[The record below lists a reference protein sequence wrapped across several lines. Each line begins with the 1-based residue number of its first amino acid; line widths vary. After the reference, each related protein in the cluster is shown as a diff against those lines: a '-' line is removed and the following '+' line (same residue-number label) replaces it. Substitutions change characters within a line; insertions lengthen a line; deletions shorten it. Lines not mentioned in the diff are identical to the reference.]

1 MDARVVATQLDDIYR
16 ATCARLDVDEPWFG
30 AFALDRGGKRSE
42 YRVGT
47 RRNPDERIIDWRHP
61 LAEAY
66 YDCRP
71 GDAFKLDAP
80 QYARVTGIIEY
91 HAAVQASSRA
101 LVRVEVDEPA
111 GKYVVVTTAPG
122 FAIMDQRPRGTTPGH
137 GLPDV
142 LALITPEQYRLITA
156 SRGQPLIVQGRAGS
170 GKTTVALYRVA
181 WLTYA
186 PDDDATVIP
195 VDPSKVLIVMFN
207 KALSTFVAQS
217 LGQLKLEGVRLS
229 TFHGWAKDAVRRAYR
244 GQIIVDNTKRPGQ
257 AVAVRL
263 KKQLGILHAL
273 DAFVAQ
279 QTARLDAWLA
289 ERLALYDATAYL
301 DRFRTLDLPVVR
313 RLVTL
318 RWEVHLARDAAHG
331 TDRS

>member
-1 MDARVVATQLDDIYR
+1 MDALVVATRLDHIYR
-16 ATCARLDVDEPWFG
+16 VTCTRLNVDEPWFG

-42 YRVGT
+42 YRMGT

-66 YDCRP
+66 YDCQP
-71 GDAFKLDAP
+71 GDAFELDAP
-80 QYARVTGIIEY
+80 HPQYAEVTGIVEY

-101 LVRVEVDEPA
+101 LVRVEIDDPA
-111 GKYVVVTTAPG
+111 GQYVVVSTERG
-122 FAIMDQRPRGTTPGH
+122 FVLEGPQPRVTTPQY

-142 LALITPEQYRLITA
+142 LALLTPEQYRLITA

-181 WLTYA
+181 WLTYT
-186 PDDDATVIP
+186 PDDDATIVP

-229 TFHGWAKDAVRRAYR
+229 TFHGWAKDAVRRPYR
-244 GQIIVDNTKRPGQ
+244 AQIIVAN
-257 AVAVRL
+257 
-263 KKQLGILHAL
+263 
-273 DAFVAQ
+273 
-279 QTARLDAWLA
+279 
-289 ERLALYDATAYL
+289 
-301 DRFRTLDLPVVR
+301 
-313 RLVTL
+313 
-318 RWEVHLARDAAHG
+318 
-331 TDRS
+331 